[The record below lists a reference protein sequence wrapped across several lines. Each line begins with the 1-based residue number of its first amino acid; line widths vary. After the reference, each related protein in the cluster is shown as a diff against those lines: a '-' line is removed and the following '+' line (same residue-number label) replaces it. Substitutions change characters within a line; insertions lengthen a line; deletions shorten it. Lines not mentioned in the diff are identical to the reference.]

1 LRTPLLRLEQV
12 SRLRLVVAVPEPN
25 VGGIVRR
32 ARVTFTAPAFPGQ
45 VFHGTVARI
54 GGSIDPKTRTMP
66 VELDVQNTGGKLS
79 PGMYPEVQW
88 PVRMTGESLLVP
100 ASSIVTTSARS
111 FVIRV
116 NRGRAE
122 WVDVRRGRSAGERVV
137 VYGNLAPGD
146 PIVLNANDEI
156 RDGSTVQA
164 SASK

>member
-1 LRTPLLRLEQV
+1 
-12 SRLRLVVAVPEPN
+12 
-25 VGGIVRR
+25 
-32 ARVTFTAPAFPGQ
+32 
-45 VFHGTVARI
+45 
-54 GGSIDPKTRTMP
+54 
-66 VELDVQNTGGKLS
+66 
-79 PGMYPEVQW
+79 MYPEVQW

-156 RDGSTVQA
+156 RDGATVQV